1 MSTDIVRA
9 APAGLDMVGSLAD
22 VERMASTLVKAGGG
36 FIPSHFKNAGQVAA
50 VILAGREM
58 GVPPMAA
65 LRSFYLIDGKLGM
78 DASFVLGRMLAAGV
92 TAEWLRNDAECASV
106 KLTRPGS
113 PSYTSTFTKADA
125 ERAGLWGRGPWAKYP
140 AAMLRARAVTA
151 GARAYAPD
159 VFAGSVY
166 TAEELRGGQDAP
178 EESEAPPPVFIESRA
193 EAVAVVDVDPIVGFL
208 DAAASEDEVAAI
220 KREVIAPAWRTLDD
234 EQRSVITAA
243 ANNAKTR
250 IASGGVREGE
260 AT

>member
-1 MSTDIVRA
+1 
-9 APAGLDMVGSLAD
+9 MVGSLAD

-36 FIPSHFKNAGQVAA
+36 FIPSHFKNSGQVAA

-92 TAEWLRNDAECASV
+92 VAEWLKNDAECASV

-113 PSYTSTFTKADA
+113 PSYTSTFTKSDA
-125 ERAGLWGRGPWAKYP
+125 ERAGLWGRGPWSKYP

-166 TAEELRGGQDAP
+166 TAEELRGGQNAP
-178 EESEAPPPVFIESRA
+178 EESEAPAPIFIESRA
-193 EAVAVVDVDPIVGFL
+193 EPVDVGPIVGFL
-208 DAAASEDEVAAI
+208 DAATSEDEIAAI
-220 KREVIAPAWRTLDD
+220 KREAIAPAWRTLDD
-234 EQRSVITAA
+234 EQRSVVTAA

-250 IASGGVREGE
+250 IATGGVPDGE
-260 AT
+260 AP

>member
-1 MSTDIVRA
+1 
-9 APAGLDMVGSLAD
+9 MVGSLAD

-36 FIPSHFKNAGQVAA
+36 FIPSHFKNSGQVAA

-92 TAEWLRNDAECASV
+92 VAEWLKNDAECASV

-113 PSYTSTFTKADA
+113 PSYTSTFTKSDA
-125 ERAGLWGRGPWAKYP
+125 ERAGLWGRGPWSKYP

-159 VFAGSVY
+159 VFAGSV
-166 TAEELRGGQDAP
+166 
-178 EESEAPPPVFIESRA
+178 
-193 EAVAVVDVDPIVGFL
+193 
-208 DAAASEDEVAAI
+208 
-220 KREVIAPAWRTLDD
+220 
-234 EQRSVITAA
+234 
-243 ANNAKTR
+243 
-250 IASGGVREGE
+250 
-260 AT
+260 